1 MKKGSL
7 LFKQGLNVSITAI
20 CLLILPQIASAKN
33 FQFNA
38 NVFYEQTVP
47 MSGAGYG
54 EWAKILEKESN
65 GTLKAKVFYG
75 GVLAPPKASL
85 SAVSDGLAEVGHI
98 PAMYSPSDL
107 PVSNLLHELSSNF
120 TDSMAMMAAMTEY
133 NFTNKELQNQ
143 YKKWNL
149 IYGGAYSTPEY
160 RIFCKEPVTSPEEM
174 KGKKVR
180 TLGAGS
186 ALLIEQLGGIPVNVP
201 SSEMYSG
208 LEKGI
213 LDCAANAVS
222 DLKARSL
229 WDVSKHTTLISLGI
243 FYVGPQWGIR
253 TSFWDQLD
261 ESQRKAMFKTNA
273 LSMPLIYSAYM
284 KSNNEV
290 EAEAAS
296 HGVTFH
302 EPSKEM
308 VKGIKEFEKNNIA
321 RAISIGKE
329 KKVVAD
335 PEKFINDFVSLYEK
349 WVNLLANID
358 RSDNVAVAKILMDN
372 IYDKIDVMSYPKSV
386 VSG

>member
-1 MKKGSL
+1 MKKKNL
-7 LFKQGLNVSITAI
+7 LSPQTICISFITL
-20 CLLILPQIASAKN
+20 CLLMLPQVLLAKTI
-33 FQFNA
+33 QFNA

-54 EWAKILEKESN
+54 EWSKILEKESN

-85 SAVSDGLAEVGHI
+85 TAVADGLAEVGHI
-98 PAMYSPSDL
+98 PAMYTPSEL

-120 TDSMAMMAAMTEY
+120 TDSLAMMAAITEY
-133 NFTNKELQNQ
+133 NFTNKELQDQ
-143 YKKWNL
+143 YRKWDI

-160 RIFCKEPVTSPEEM
+160 RIFCKDPVTTPAEM

-253 TSFWDQLD
+253 TSFWNQLD
-261 ESQRKAMFKTNA
+261 EGQRKAMLKSIA
-273 LSMPLIYSAYM
+273 MGMPLIYQAYM

-290 EAEAAS
+290 KAEAAG

-308 VKGIKEFEKNNIA
+308 SEQIKLFEKNNIE
-321 RAISIGKE
+321 RAIAVGKE
-329 KKVVAD
+329 KKIVAD
-335 PEKFINDFVSLYEK
+335 PAKFINDFIALYDK
-349 WVNLLANID
+349 WVTLLANVD
-358 RSDNVAVAKILMDN
+358 RNDNEAVAKILMTN
-372 IYDKIDVMSYPKSV
+372 IYDKVDVMAYPE
-386 VSG
+386 

>member
-1 MKKGSL
+1 MKMNQVLSQK
-7 LFKQGLNVSITAI
+7 KIVIRITVL
-20 CLLILPQIASAKN
+20 CLLLLPQFVQAKTIE
-33 FQFNA
+33 FNA

-85 SAVSDGLAEVGHI
+85 TAVSDGVAQVGHI
-98 PAMYSPSDL
+98 PAMYTPSEL

-120 TDSMAMMAAMTEY
+120 TDSLAMMAALTEY
-133 NFTNKELQNQ
+133 NFTNKELQDQ
-143 YKKWNL
+143 YKKWDL
-149 IYGGAYSTPEY
+149 FFGGAYSTPEY
-160 RIFCKEPVTSPEEM
+160 RIFCKDQVTTPAEM

-229 WDVSKHTTLISLGI
+229 WDVSKHTTMISLGI

-253 TSFWDQLD
+253 TSLWDQMD
-261 ESQRKAMFKTNA
+261 ESQRKAMFKSIA
-273 LSMPLIYSAYM
+273 LSMPLIYQAYM
-284 KSNNEV
+284 KSNND
-290 EAEAAS
+290 AMKEAAD

-308 VKGIKEFEKNNIA
+308 TDIIKKFEKNNID
-321 RAISIGKE
+321 RAIEVGKQ
-329 KKVVAD
+329 KKMVAD
-335 PEKFINDFVSLYEK
+335 PEKFIADFIKVYDK
-349 WVNLLANID
+349 WVKLLANVD
-358 RSDNVAVAKILMDN
+358 RNDNEAVAKILMSN
-372 IYDKIDVMSYPKSV
+372 IYDKIDVMAYPK
-386 VSG
+386 

>member
-1 MKKGSL
+1 MKMNQVLSQK
-7 LFKQGLNVSITAI
+7 KIVIRITVL
-20 CLLILPQIASAKN
+20 CLLLLPQFVQAKTIE
-33 FQFNA
+33 FNA

-85 SAVSDGLAEVGHI
+85 TAVSDGVAQVGHI
-98 PAMYSPSDL
+98 PAMYTPSEL

-120 TDSMAMMAAMTEY
+120 TDSLAMMAALTEY
-133 NFTNKELQNQ
+133 NFTNKELQDQ
-143 YKKWNL
+143 YKKWDL
-149 IYGGAYSTPEY
+149 FFGGAYSTPEY
-160 RIFCKEPVTSPEEM
+160 RIFCKDQVTTPAEM

-229 WDVSKHTTLISLGI
+229 WDVSKHTTMISLGI

-253 TSFWDQLD
+253 TSLWDQMD
-261 ESQRKAMFKTNA
+261 ESQRKAMFKSIA
-273 LSMPLIYSAYM
+273 LSMPLIYQAYM
-284 KSNNEV
+284 KSNND
-290 EAEAAS
+290 AIKEAAD

-308 VKGIKEFEKNNIA
+308 TDIIKKFEKNNID
-321 RAISIGKE
+321 RAIEVGKQ
-329 KKVVAD
+329 KKMVAD
-335 PEKFINDFVSLYEK
+335 PEKFIADFIKVYDK
-349 WVNLLANID
+349 WVKLLANVD
-358 RSDNVAVAKILMDN
+358 RNDNEAVAKILMSN
-372 IYDKIDVMSYPKSV
+372 IYDKIDVMAYPK
-386 VSG
+386 

>member
-7 LFKQGLNVSITAI
+7 LFQQVLNVSITAI
-20 CLLILPQIASAKN
+20 CLLILPQVASAKN

-98 PAMYSPSDL
+98 PAMYTPSDL

-120 TDSMAMMAAMTEY
+120 TDSMAMMAAITEY
-133 NFTNKELQNQ
+133 NFTNKELQDQ
-143 YKKWNL
+143 YKKWN
-149 IYGGAYSTPEY
+149 IIFGGAYSTPEY
-160 RIFCKEPVTSPEEM
+160 RIFCKTPVTTPEEM

-229 WDVSKHTTLISLGI
+229 WDVSKDTTLISLGI

-261 ESQRKAMFKTNA
+261 ESQRKAMFKANA
-273 LSMPLIYSAYM
+273 LSMPLIYGAYM

-308 VKGIKEFEKNNIA
+308 VSVIKEFEKNNIA

-329 KKVVAD
+329 KKIVAD
-335 PEKFINDFVSLYEK
+335 PEKFINDFVSLYDK
-349 WVNLLANID
+349 WVKLLANVD

-372 IYDKIDVMSYPKSV
+372 IYDKVDVMSYPK
-386 VSG
+386 

>member
-1 MKKGSL
+1 MKKNIVLSGKTIST
-7 LFKQGLNVSITAI
+7 SITI
-20 CLLILPQIASAKN
+20 LCLLLLPQFALAKTIE
-33 FQFNA
+33 FNA

-54 EWAKILEKESN
+54 EWAKILDKESN

-85 SAVSDGLAEVGHI
+85 TAVSDGLAQVGHI
-98 PAMYSPSDL
+98 PAMYTPSEL

-120 TDSMAMMAAMTEY
+120 TDSLAMMAALTEY
-133 NFTNKELQNQ
+133 NFTNKELQDQ
-143 YKKWNL
+143 YKKWDL
-149 IYGGAYSTPEY
+149 FFGGAYSTPEY
-160 RIFCKEPVTSPEEM
+160 RIFCKEPVTSPAEM

-253 TSFWDQLD
+253 TSLWDQMD
-261 ESQRKAMFKTNA
+261 ESQRKAMFRSMA
-273 LSMPLIYSAYM
+273 LAMPLIYQAYM
-284 KSNNEV
+284 KSNND
-290 EAEAAS
+290 AKKEAAG

-308 VKGIKEFEKNNIA
+308 TAIIKKFEKNNIE
-321 RAISIGKE
+321 RAIAVGKE
-329 KKVVAD
+329 KKMVAD
-335 PEKFINDFVSLYEK
+335 PAKFIGDFIKLYDK
-349 WVNLLANID
+349 WVKLLADVD
-358 RSDNVAVAKILMDN
+358 RNDNQAVAKILMTN
-372 IYDKIDVMSYPKSV
+372 IYDKVDVMNYPK
-386 VSG
+386 